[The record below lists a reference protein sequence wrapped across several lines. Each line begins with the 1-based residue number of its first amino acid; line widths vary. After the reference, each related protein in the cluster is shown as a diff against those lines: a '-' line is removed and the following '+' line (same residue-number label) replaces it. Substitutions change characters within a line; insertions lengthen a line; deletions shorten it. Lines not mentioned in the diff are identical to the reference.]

1 MGAVATNRFLQR
13 LPLKARLIASY
24 LVILG
29 VGGLATSV
37 VGSWIVSSTIMMQAT
52 RAVQHN
58 LATARAVYQQQTW
71 DIERTLRLAAFGT
84 TVEQHLAARDRPTL
98 LAYLNRVRADNQ
110 FDFLTLADPHGRVL
124 LRSTG
129 PDRTGDDVSS
139 YSVVRTALD
148 GGVAAST
155 EIMSADQL
163 ASEDPRLR
171 DRAHLRLVPT
181 ARAQPIA
188 KQEESSGLVLMGAA
202 PVWGSTGEML
212 GVLYGGVLVN
222 RNFGIVD
229 HVWDILYKGERYRGK
244 DVGTVTIF
252 LGDVRVS
259 TNVKLENGER
269 ALGTLVSEEVR
280 AAVLERGE
288 VWQDRAFVVNDWY
301 ISAYEPIRNY
311 SGAII
316 GILYVGQLEELY
328 TSTRDRVIFLFF
340 AIATVGFVLILVI
353 TYYMIKNITRPIDE
367 MVEATRDIAAG
378 HLDREIHTTS
388 QGEIAQLAESF
399 NTMLKSL
406 RQMKADLEDW
416 GRTLEEKV
424 RERTEEL
431 VAMQTRVAQ
440 SERLASLGMLAAG
453 VAHEINNPL
462 GGVLSLTALALEDI
476 SPDDPNRKNLEEV
489 VRQSERCR
497 EIVRGLLE
505 FSRQSET
512 GTERV
517 DVNETIE
524 NTLDLVGKQSVFF
537 NVRVVTDLVPSLP
550 PVTAERSQLQQ
561 VLMNII
567 INAVQAMGERGT
579 LTVGTR
585 EREDGFVEI
594 RISDTG
600 RGIPADE
607 VDRIFDPFYTTKQ
620 SGEGTGLG
628 LSIAYGIVTKHG
640 GTISVDSEVGEGS
653 TFTISLPL
661 TGPFV
666 ELGTR

>member
-1 MGAVATNRFLQR
+1 MATNRFLQR
-13 LPLKARLIASY
+13 LPLKARLIGSY

-37 VGSWIVSSTIMMQAT
+37 VGSWIVSSTIMMQAR

-58 LATARAVYQQQTW
+58 LATARAVYQQQLS
-71 DIERTLRLAAFGT
+71 DLERTLRLAAFGT
-84 TVEQHLAARDRPTL
+84 TIEQHLSARDRPTL

-110 FDFLTLADPHGRVL
+110 LDFLTLADPDGRVL

-139 YSVVRTALD
+139 YSIVRTALD

-163 ASEDPRLR
+163 AREDPHLQE
-171 DRAHLRLVPT
+171 RAHLRLVPT

-202 PVWGSTGEML
+202 PVRDAAGEGL

-222 RNFGIVD
+222 RNFGMVD

-259 TNVKLENGER
+259 TNVKLATGER
-269 ALGTLVSEEVR
+269 ALGTLVSQEVR

-288 VWQDRAFVVNDWY
+288 MWEDRAFVVNDWY

-311 SGAII
+311 SGAVV
-316 GILYVGQLEELY
+316 GILYVGQLEKLY

-353 TYYMIKNITRPIDE
+353 TYYMIKNITRPIGE

-378 HLDREIHTTS
+378 HLDREIHPTS
-388 QGEIAQLAESF
+388 QGELAQLAESF
-399 NTMLKSL
+399 NLMLKSL
-406 RQMKADLEDW
+406 RQMKADLEEW

-462 GGVLSLTALALEDI
+462 GGILSLTALALEDI
-476 SPDDPNRKNLEEV
+476 SAGDPNRKNLEEV

-517 DVNETIE
+517 DINETIE
-524 NTLDLVGKQSVFF
+524 NTLDLVGKQSAFF
-537 NVRVVTDLVPSLP
+537 NVRLVRDLAPSLP

-567 INAVQAMGERGT
+567 INAVQAMAERGT
-579 LTVGTR
+579 LTVSTR
-585 EREDGFVEI
+585 ETADASVEI

-607 VDRIFDPFYTTKQ
+607 IDRIFDPFYTTKE

-640 GTISVDSEVGEGS
+640 GTITVDSVVGEG
-653 TFTISLPL
+653 TMFTVSLPL
-661 TGPFV
+661 TGPFA
-666 ELGTR
+666 ELATR